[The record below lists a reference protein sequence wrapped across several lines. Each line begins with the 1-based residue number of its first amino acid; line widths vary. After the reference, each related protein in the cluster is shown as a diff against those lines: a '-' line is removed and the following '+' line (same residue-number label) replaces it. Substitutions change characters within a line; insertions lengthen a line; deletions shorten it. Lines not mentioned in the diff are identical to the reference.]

1 MEQNIS
7 ESTSLQVYSSL
18 QEISALLFH
27 DIKFSGN
34 ILKLDKDFKE
44 DKVYE
49 DVDIIQ
55 INETWLKLYDEYF
68 EKTDDPRFRK
78 ELKNKKESFRLLCA
92 ITKGKEF
99 LDLLEFVAENEEY
112 IPNETHL
119 EVVTTLG
126 QGLKKLAREYHFDIE
141 KPLKEN
147 LNHNRNVLGGLQTRY
162 ELQFK
167 KDLNVEKKDITLF
180 YEIKAQIEQVLQK
193 DYIPDYI
200 NMLQWIAYEKHYKK
214 RISGRQFNSRQG
226 TSRRNH

>member
-7 ESTSLQVYSSL
+7 ESTSLQVYNSL

-44 DKVYE
+44 NKKYE

-78 ELKNKKESFRLLCA
+78 ELKNKKDSFRLLCA

-99 LDLLEFVAENEEY
+99 IDLLEFISNNEEY
-112 IPNETHL
+112 IPNESHL
-119 EVVTTLG
+119 EVVTTIG
-126 QGLKKLAREYHFDIE
+126 KGLKKLAREFHFDIE
-141 KPLKEN
+141 KPLKEIIS
-147 LNHNRNVLGGLQTRY
+147 HNVKVLGGLQTRY

-180 YEIKAQIEQVLQK
+180 YEIKAQIESVLQK
-193 DYIPDYI
+193 DYIPDHI
-200 NMLQWIAYEKHYKK
+200 NMLQWIAYEKQYKK
-214 RISGRQFNSRQG
+214 RISGRKQHSRKG
-226 TSRRNH
+226 ASRRNN